1 MDLTRREKQEKVNS
15 VTRAIAYNVFMRK
28 GDFKFVSAY
37 EKLKSR
43 VYLDWGISIDK
54 RLKESVDKDK
64 DMYSVLNDDELDK
77 VLASCDNLLELYKN
91 VMEIKVS

>member
-1 MDLTRREKQEKVNS
+1 MKSRKEKQDKINS
-15 VTRAIAYNVFMRK
+15 VTRLIAYNVFMRK

-54 RLKESVDKDK
+54 RLKDGTSEDR
-64 DMYSVLNDDELDK
+64 DMYNVLNDDELDM
-77 VLASCDNLLELYKN
+77 VLVSCDNLLELYKN
-91 VMEIKVS
+91 VIENKAS